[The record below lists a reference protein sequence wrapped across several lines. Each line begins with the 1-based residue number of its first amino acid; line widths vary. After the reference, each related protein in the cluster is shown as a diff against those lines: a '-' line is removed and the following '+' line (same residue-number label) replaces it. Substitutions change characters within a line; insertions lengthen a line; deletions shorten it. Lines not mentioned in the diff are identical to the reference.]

1 MTDARADQYAC
12 TESILDVTPDAAVVS
27 NLGVAS
33 YVLASVTDRDRARNF
48 YQWGSMGVTTAVG
61 LGLALSTDEPVT
73 VLDGDGSLLM
83 SLGVLTTVARAE
95 PDNLTV
101 VVWANEIYGTTGGQ
115 SLQADNTDF
124 AAIAENSGLDAV
136 AVRET
141 EAFVDAYRDATES
154 AGVTVI
160 VCHVHPVDPDAR
172 PSFDFPYIARRAR
185 NSLTTGTSSE
195 NQRK

>member
-1 MTDARADQYAC
+1 
-12 TESILDVTPDAAVVS
+12 
-27 NLGVAS
+27 
-33 YVLASVTDRDRARNF
+33 
-48 YQWGSMGVTTAVG
+48 
-61 LGLALSTDEPVT
+61 
-73 VLDGDGSLLM
+73 
-83 SLGVLTTVARAE
+83 
-95 PDNLTV
+95 DNLTV

-185 NSLTTGTSSE
+185 DSLTTGTSSE